1 MMMRKRI
8 LVFVLMLF
16 AFKGKAQ
23 SYGNEWISF
32 VSGQQYSTQQY
43 FRIGVWKH
51 GVYRLTYNDLQ
62 NASVPVNAWF
72 SPDRYQLFHRGS
84 EQFIRVLDNDQN
96 GVFNNGDFIEFVGNK
111 NDGAFDAQIYDTITS
126 QPNPYQSLFNDTAAY
141 FLTYNLFSTN
151 NRRMKVENDQ
161 NLTSYPIASFLKV
174 SEFKTA
180 AQDYNIGNRDAN
192 SIADNS
198 YTQGEGFYFNKISY
212 NYNTSVD
219 FTINKANS
227 SANVPEIEMVQM
239 GANALSHPYSIIVNG
254 NTITSN
260 TIYGYSLN
268 KDFVTVSNFQTNGN
282 LNVKLQPLVDASN
295 PFNVNYMN
303 LGYVKLN
310 YDRVP
315 DFSGETFPKRFYLN
329 QNNSKY
335 VVNFTNVTSA
345 NPLLYVI
352 DNDTAHIVTI
362 NSSNGNFNVLIPAF
376 NGESEMILID
386 NSQVYYSAGNV
397 IIESVNK
404 DPNPNTYA
412 RFNNYKAVGATSDFL
427 IISNRALWIG
437 ANAYASYRATKGY
450 SPLLVDVNELYDQ
463 FSFGIRQHVQAI
475 RSFSDFMIDNA
486 TGYPKYLLLLGKG
499 ILISDARSGTGH
511 SLNFVPTWGEPASDQ
526 MFTSKLNTNNFVPEL
541 ATGRIAATSNDD
553 ITAYLNKLIE
563 FESNQMQPPALWMKN
578 VLHFGGGT
586 DLNEQNVLAAKL
598 NAYAQVIQDTLFG
611 GNVYSFLKNSSA
623 PIQINQSQYLQ
634 SLIDSGSSMMTFYG
648 HAAGT
653 SFDISTDAPE
663 NYNNKG
669 KYPLVLAQSCYVG
682 DIFTT
687 SKLLNERFVLT
698 PDKAAIGFVAVPD
711 KGIIEE
717 LDAYST
723 ELHQQLFRLNY
734 GKSVC
739 ESMNKTINT
748 LMTSNPGYK
757 NVCMC
762 MTMHGDPAINLNSYE
777 LPDYSI
783 DNSSIIFDPQVVTTE
798 LDSFIVKVSVTN
810 LGKNTSQSMRMLV
823 SRRMPDGVSKRDTII
838 IVPYISYRD
847 TIQVKLPVDFRDG
860 AGLNTFD
867 ITVDAFNEVQEFN
880 ESSNNFASATL
891 QITSTDINPVF
902 PSEFAIIPNDT
913 VTLKATTANLFSN
926 PKNYIFEIDT
936 SAIFTSPFKLNH
948 VVNNIYGVVSWI
960 VPQMLADNQV
970 YYWRVANDSILNSDT
985 AISNKF
991 QWKYSSFMYKQGITG
1006 WSQADYPQFQKD
1018 ELTNIIR
1025 QNTNRY
1031 FEFINS
1037 QYALT
1042 ITHSGTRPSYEIN
1055 GVNIDYG
1062 GCNYAP
1068 QIAIAVLDS
1077 IDFEHPWQTDSC
1089 IRYFGNYNYFNCS
1102 TRIGCNRYRPDKFFL
1117 FNTAVPAQTDSL
1129 VDMILNDVPNGNYI
1143 LSWTVFDVPFDTLTV
1158 LKNGFAALGSTQ
1170 YSSLTSQDKYLFFMK
1185 KGDPSTEIFQKG
1197 TYPIADLRID
1207 YTLQRD
1213 WDKGFYTSTK
1223 VGPAASWSSVHWD
1236 FASTETSASPDSVL
1250 LSVIGINTAGQEF
1263 TIVSGVQQTTKDFSI
1278 SNIDANTYP
1287 YLKLKLYAQDGTNRT
1302 PPQLTKWQVYYDP
1315 VPEGTINPMY
1325 YTFNSDTVQEGQ
1337 NVNLKIAFENIS
1349 TVDMDSLLVDYYLY
1363 NQQNVRYDLATV
1375 RLPRNLPAGDTINTS
1390 INFNSRGFVGTNTLW
1405 VEVNPRNDQPEQYHF
1420 NNLTSIRLHV
1430 SRDITNPLLDVTFDG
1445 SRILNGDIIS
1455 AKPTINI
1462 QLLDENK
1469 FIALNDTS
1477 NFRIV
1482 ITDPDGIVKLIP
1494 FETASSINSEQQ
1506 LLQWVPANLPKNS
1519 FNIIYQPS
1527 LLKDGIYSLSV
1538 QATDESGNQSGLN
1551 EYKIQFEVVNK
1562 STITEVINYPNPF
1575 STSTRFVFT
1584 LTGSEIPD
1592 DFRIRIMTVSGKIV
1606 REISRAEIGDIHI
1619 GRNITDFAWDGKDQ
1633 FGDRLANGVYLYKVI
1648 TGMNGAEIE
1657 KRETSADQFFKNG
1670 WGKMY
1675 LMR

>member
-1 MMMRKRI
+1 MKKF
-8 LVFVLMLF
+8 LLLLGFTFFVSYGF
-16 AFKGKAQ
+16 SQ
-23 SYGNEWISF
+23 TYGNEWISF
-32 VSGQQYSTQQY
+32 INGQPYSSQQY
-43 FRIGVWKH
+43 FRIGVWKD

-62 NASVPVNAWF
+62 NSSVPVNAWF
-72 SPDRYQLFHRGS
+72 SPDRYQLFHRGK

-96 GVFNNGDFIEFVGNK
+96 GIFNNGDFIEFVGNK
-111 NDGAFDAQIYDTITS
+111 NDGAFDAQVYDTITS
-126 QPNPYQSLFNDTAAY
+126 HPNPYQSLFNDTAAY
-141 FLTYNLFSTN
+141 YLTYNLNSTA
-151 NRRMKVENDQ
+151 NRRMKIENDQ
-161 NLTSYPIASFLKV
+161 NFSAYPTASLLRVTEVKI
-174 SEFKTA
+174 A
-180 AQDYNIGNRDAN
+180 AQDYNIGDRDAN

-198 YTQGEGFYFNKISY
+198 YTQGEGFYFNKVSF
-212 NYNTSVD
+212 NQNASVD
-219 FTINKANS
+219 FIINKSNNS
-227 SANVPEIEMVQM
+227 VNVPEVEMVQM
-239 GANALSHPYSIIVNG
+239 GANALSHPYSVLVNG
-254 NTITSN
+254 TTITSN
-260 TIYGYSLN
+260 AIYGYTLN
-268 KDFVTVSNFQTNGN
+268 KDVLPVSIFPTSGN
-282 LNVKLQPLVDASN
+282 LNVKLQPLADAAN
-295 PFNVNYMN
+295 PFNANYMN
-303 LGYVKLN
+303 LGYVKIT
-310 YDRVP
+310 YDRTT
-315 DFSGETFPKRFYLN
+315 DFSGEAFPGEYYLD

-335 VVNFTNVTSA
+335 VVNFSNVNSN
-345 NPLLYVI
+345 NPLLYVV
-352 DNDTAHIVTI
+352 DNDTVHLVTI
-362 NSSNGNFNVLIPAF
+362 NTTSGNFNVLIPAY
-376 NGESEMILID
+376 NGKSNLLLMD
-386 NSQVYYSAGNV
+386 NSQVFYSSGNV
-397 IIESVNK
+397 TIESVNK

-412 RFNNYKAVGATSDFL
+412 RFTNFKVMGATSDFL
-427 IISNRALWIG
+427 IVSHRALWTG
-437 ANAYASYRATKGY
+437 ANAYAAYRNTKGY
-450 SPLLVDVNELYDQ
+450 SSLLVDVNELYDQ
-463 FSFGIRQHVQAI
+463 FAWGIRQHPQSI
-475 RSFSDFMIDNA
+475 RSFSDYMIDNA
-486 TGYPKYLLLLGKG
+486 AGYPKYLLFLGKG
-499 ILISDARSGTGH
+499 IMLPDARSGVGH
-511 SLNFVPTWGEPASDQ
+511 SLNFVPTWGEPSSDQ
-526 MFTSKLNTNNFVPEL
+526 LFTSKLNSNKFIPEL

-553 ITAYLNKLIE
+553 VTAYLNKLIE
-563 FESNQMQPPALWMKN
+563 FESNQLQPPSLWMKN

-598 NAYAQVIQDTLFG
+598 SAYAQVVQDTLFG
-611 GNVYSFLKNSSA
+611 GKVYTFLKNSSA

-634 SLIDSGSSMMTFYG
+634 SLIDSGSTMMTFYG

-748 LMTSNPGYK
+748 LMNANPGYK
-757 NVCMC
+757 NVCMS
-762 MTMHGDPAINLNSYE
+762 MTMHGDPAINLNSYD

-798 LDSFIVKVSVTN
+798 LDSFNVKVAITN
-810 LGKNTSQSMRMLV
+810 LGKNTSESMRMLV
-823 SRRMPDGVSKRDTII
+823 SRRMPDGVSKRDTIV
-838 IVPYISYRD
+838 IVPYISYID
-847 TIQVKLPVDFRDG
+847 TISVKLPVDFREG
-860 AGLNTFD
+860 PGLNTFEV
-867 ITVDAFNEVQEFN
+867 TVDAFNEVQEIN
-880 ESSNNFASATL
+880 ESSNNFASVTL

-926 PKNYIFEIDT
+926 PKNYVFEIDT
-936 SAIFTSPFKLNH
+936 SAVFNSPAKLSTVISN
-948 VVNNIYGVVSWI
+948 VYGVVSWT
-960 VPQMLADNQV
+960 VPQALTDNQV
-970 YYWRVANDSILNSDT
+970 YYWRVANDSIQNVDT
-985 AISNKF
+985 AIANKF
-991 QWKYSSFMYKQGITG
+991 QWKYSSFIYKQGITG

-1025 QNTNRY
+1025 QNAIRY

-1037 QYALT
+1037 QYALA

-1055 GVNIDYG
+1055 GINIDYG

-1089 IRYFGNYNYFNCS
+1089 IRYFGNYNYFNCA

-1117 FNTAVPAQTDSL
+1117 FNTAYPAQTDSL

-1170 YSSLTSQDKYLFFMK
+1170 YASLTSQDKYIFFMK
-1185 KGDPSTEIFQKG
+1185 KGDPSTEQFQKG
-1197 TYPIADLRID
+1197 TYPVDDLRID

-1223 VGPAASWSSVHWD
+1223 VGPAASWSTVHWD
-1236 FASTETSASPDSVL
+1236 FASTESSTSPDSVM
-1250 LSVIGINTAGQEF
+1250 LSVIGINAVGQEF
-1263 TIVSGVQQTTKDFSI
+1263 TLLSGVQQNTKDFSI
-1278 SNIDANTYP
+1278 SNIDASIYP

-1315 VPEGTINPMY
+1315 VPEGTINPTY
-1325 YTFNSDTVQEGQ
+1325 FTFNSDTVQEGQ
-1337 NVNLKIAFENIS
+1337 NVSLKIAFENIS
-1349 TVDMDSLLVDYYLY
+1349 TVDMDSLLVDYYLF
-1363 NQQNVRYDLATV
+1363 NQQNVRFDLATV
-1375 RLPRNLPAGDTINTS
+1375 RLPRNLPAGDTIMTG
-1390 INFNSRGFVGTNTLW
+1390 ITFNSRDLVGANTLW

-1420 NNLTSIRLHV
+1420 NNLTSIRFNV
-1430 SRDITNPLLDVTFDG
+1430 NRDITNPLLDVTFDG
-1445 SRILNGDIIS
+1445 SHILNGDIIS

-1469 FIALNDTS
+1469 FIALNDTN
-1477 NFRIV
+1477 NFRV
-1482 ITDPDGIVKLIP
+1482 SITDPDGLVRFVP
-1494 FETASSINSEQQ
+1494 FEIASSANTEQQ
-1506 LLQWVPANLPKNS
+1506 LLQWIPASLPKNS
-1519 FNIIYQPS
+1519 FNIIYQPT
-1527 LLKDGIYSLSV
+1527 LLKDGMYTLNV

-1551 EYKIQFEVVNK
+1551 DYKIQFEVVNK

-1584 LTGSEIPD
+1584 LTGSEVPD

-1633 FGDRLANGVYLYKVI
+1633 FGDQLANGVYLYNVI

-1657 KRETSADQFFKNG
+1657 KRETTADQYFKKG